1 VHDDIIADI
10 VEPAPETVAGFSLH
24 RVSAK
29 AVSKLSKPF
38 CRIFRNSLTSR
49 KRFDMSGKSP
59 A

>member
-10 VEPAPETVAGFSLH
+10 VEPAPQTVAGFSLH
-24 RVSAK
+24 
-29 AVSKLSKPF
+29 KPF
-38 CRIFRNSLTSR
+38 RQAFRNSLTTR